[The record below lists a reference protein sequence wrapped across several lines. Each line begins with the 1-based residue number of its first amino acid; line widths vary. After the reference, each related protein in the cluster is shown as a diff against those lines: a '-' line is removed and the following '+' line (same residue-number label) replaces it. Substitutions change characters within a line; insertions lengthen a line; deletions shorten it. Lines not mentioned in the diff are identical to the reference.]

1 MGFSG
6 GGSNITKAHTHSSA
20 IVQDGGSLDFD
31 NVTQAGLSA
40 GDITYSDGTALQL
53 LNVGAAS
60 DVLTVNGAATAPE
73 WVAPAVAASTWTSLY
88 SGTNLDET
96 FDTGHLTDMAD
107 YRYFD
112 VYMTF
117 ASSVVQS
124 LNLDFYNPDG
134 VLYGSLG
141 GKYGQSGSFLGVD
154 YAQSSTN
161 DFQVT
166 FNETINTT
174 GETYQG
180 WHLNM
185 KINSFTGRR
194 VNSTGEIWYAFGQ
207 RYTDSTLSPAQT
219 GGCFANVAN
228 GTTTSTSLQLIQ
240 GIKMT
245 SPTSDQYDGYVQIF
259 GAGSAT

>member
-6 GGSNITKAHTHSSA
+6 GGTNVLKPHKHSSA
-20 IVQDGGSLDFD
+20 VQDGSPLNMN
-31 NVTQAGLSA
+31 NVTEATLSA
-40 GDITYSDGTALQL
+40 GDVIYSDGAALQRL
-53 LNVGAAS
+53 AIGTPAQQIK
-60 DVLTVNGAATAPE
+60 VNAGATAPE
-73 WVAPAVAASTWTSLY
+73 YFTPVAAASTWTSLY
-88 SGTNLDET
+88 SGTGLDET

-117 ASSVVQS
+117 ASSVKES

-141 GKYGQSGSFLGVD
+141 GKYGQSGQFLSVD
-154 YAQSSTN
+154 YVQANTD

-166 FNETINTT
+166 FNETINGGT
-174 GETYQG
+174 ETYQG
-180 WHLNM
+180 WHLNL

-194 VNSTGEIWYAFGQ
+194 VNSSAEIWYAFGQ
-207 RYTDSTLSPAQT
+207 RYTQETYSPAQT
-219 GGCFANVAN
+219 GGCFGTIAN

-245 SPTSDQYDGYVQIF
+245 SPTSAQYDGYVQIF

>member
-1 MGFSG
+1 MGDENSLAG
-6 GGSNITKAHTHSSA
+6 TTKAHKHTSPAS
-20 IVQDGGSLDFD
+20 DGGFLKTTETG
-31 NVTQAGLSA
+31 VTNMSA
-40 GDITYSDGTALQL
+40 GSIGYYSGSSVLTELTAG
-53 LNVGAAS
+53 NSA
-60 DVLTVNGAATAPE
+60 DVLTMGATNPAWSAPT
-73 WVAPAVAASTWTSLY
+73 SSGWTSLY
-88 SGTNLDET
+88 SGTGLDET

-117 ASSVVQS
+117 ASSVKES

-141 GKYGQSGSFLGVD
+141 GKYGQSGQFLSVD
-154 YAQSSTN
+154 YVQANTD

-166 FNETINTT
+166 FNETINGGT
-174 GETYQG
+174 ETYQG
-180 WHLNM
+180 WHLNL

-194 VNSTGEIWYAFGQ
+194 VNSSAEIWYAFGQ
-207 RYTDSTLSPAQT
+207 RYTQETYSPAQT
-219 GGCFANVAN
+219 GGCFGVVAN

-259 GAGSAT
+259 GIGSAT